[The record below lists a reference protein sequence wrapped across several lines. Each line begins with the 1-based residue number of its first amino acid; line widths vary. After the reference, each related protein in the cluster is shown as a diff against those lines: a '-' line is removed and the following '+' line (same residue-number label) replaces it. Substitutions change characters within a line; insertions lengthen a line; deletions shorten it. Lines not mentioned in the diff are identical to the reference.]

1 MCCLRAEN
9 CIHFI
14 EKLQNN
20 GCKTCKLLTQHNNC
34 LKSVQFV
41 NKQAYIKTI
50 FEQLYDANR
59 NTKFE
64 MCNIFFCIYFSRNTL
79 INLK

>member
-20 GCKTCKLLTQHNNC
+20 GCKTCKQLTQHNNC

-50 FEQLYDANR
+50 FEQLYDANVIQ
-59 NTKFE
+59 NLK
-64 MCNIFFCIYFSRNTL
+64 CAIFFFAFILAEIR
-79 INLK
+79 